1 MKTQPVPLEPAS
13 AQDVRP
19 LILTRPPDPGSLS
32 EWRAYGWR
40 AEPDPQAI
48 AEQYDGFAAAL
59 RRAGA
64 RVAAGTTPV
73 AGDPDAIYVRDPV
86 LVVPGGAILLRP
98 GKEGRR
104 GEPDA
109 VGQDLGALGVPLLG
123 ALQAPATAEGG
134 DMFFLDESTL
144 LVGRSYRTNEAGIA
158 ALKSLLPE
166 VTVLAFDLPHHRGRA
181 EVMHLMSLISP
192 IGPQLVVGYLP
203 LLPTRL
209 VQLLHERRVQLVEVP
224 DVEFE
229 TMGANVLGVRPGQAV
244 ALEGNP
250 ETRQRLEVEGVSVE
264 RYHGS
269 ELSLM
274 GDGGPTCLTLPLGRY
289 WAAGNQE

>member
-1 MKTQPVPLEPAS
+1 VHIQPVAVEPAG
-13 AQDVRP
+13 AEDPQP

-40 AEPDPQAI
+40 AAPDPQAI
-48 AEQYDGFAAAL
+48 AEQYNGFAAAL

-73 AGDPDAIYVRDPV
+73 VGDPDAIYVRDPV

-109 VGQDLGALGVPLLG
+109 VGQDLRALGVLLLG
-123 ALQAPATAEGG
+123 SLPAPATAEGG

-144 LVGRSYRTNEAGIA
+144 LVGRSYRTNDAGIA
-158 ALKSLLPE
+158 ALRSLLPE
-166 VTVLAFDLPHHRGRA
+166 VTVFAFDIPHHRGRA

-192 IGPQLVVGYLP
+192 IGPRLAVGFLP

-209 VQLLHERRVQLVEVP
+209 VQLLHDRGIQLVEVP
-224 DVEFE
+224 DAEFE

-250 ETRQRLEVEGVSVE
+250 QTRRLLEAEGVSVE
-264 RYHGS
+264 PYHGS

-289 WAAGNQE
+289 WAARSPE